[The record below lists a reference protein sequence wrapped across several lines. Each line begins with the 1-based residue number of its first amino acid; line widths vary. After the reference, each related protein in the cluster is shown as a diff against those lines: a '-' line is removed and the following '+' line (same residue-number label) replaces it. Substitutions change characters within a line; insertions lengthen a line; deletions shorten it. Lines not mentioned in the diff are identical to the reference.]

1 MSIFL
6 FPLLYFIIFLIPLN
20 LLYDYG
26 SYFLP
31 YLNGVG
37 KSAILLMELLFDYIA
52 SSIFFLRLIV
62 QNVRLIFMIF
72 TYSELHELVVFYTF
86 SSNIIIANE
95 SLSNTWQYMKN
106 LFNFKSYSLIFE
118 FFSKGL
124 NWLYELFHTFF
135 MIIFQFIAFFAMV
148 F

>member
-1 MSIFL
+1 MSICL
-6 FPLLYFIIFLIPLN
+6 FPFLYFIIFLIPLN

-37 KSAILLMELLFDYIA
+37 KSAVILMELLFDYIA
-52 SSIFFLRLIV
+52 ISIFFLRLIV

-72 TYSELHELVVFYTF
+72 TYSELHELVIFYSF
-86 SSNIIIANE
+86 NSNLIIGNE
-95 SLSNTWQYMKN
+95 SLINSWQSLKN
-106 LFNFKSYSLIFE
+106 VINSKSFSFVFDLFTKA
-118 FFSKGL
+118 L